1 MNKITMNALHTCV
14 FKAVTVLSD
23 NKLKIKQQ
31 YCSKEPCL
39 LVFSVML
46 KCFKILILTAEQ
58 SQSLHFSG
66 PTWQNGVTFR
76 HFNS

>member
-14 FKAVTVLSD
+14 FKVVTVLSD

-39 LVFSVML
+39 LVF
-46 KCFKILILTAEQ
+46 
-58 SQSLHFSG
+58 
-66 PTWQNGVTFR
+66 FR
-76 HFNS
+76 YA

>member
-14 FKAVTVLSD
+14 FKAVTPLSD

-39 LVFSVML
+39 LVF
-46 KCFKILILTAEQ
+46 
-58 SQSLHFSG
+58 
-66 PTWQNGVTFR
+66 FR
-76 HFNS
+76 YA